1 MLSIDSDRNSTA
13 LETNITDKKENYRNR
28 TR

>member
-13 LETNITDKKENYRNR
+13 LAANITDNKENYKNR
-28 TR
+28 MS

>member
-13 LETNITDKKENYRNR
+13 LETNITENKENYKNR
-28 TR
+28 MG